1 MIQLKYVYRD
11 IKRNYIR
18 NVLQMMLSLI
28 ILAYSLQAAITMF
41 DGICKVDSL
50 RKQNCYRLADTTSES
65 KFEELLNKPGVVK
78 NVAKDIFNYIDLN
91 DITYFVSWNYDNGN
105 IDGNVVKQYTM
116 SQNYVEYFSFD
127 LYSGSLFKNEDYY
140 SENEIVPIIIG
151 NELKEKYDYVI
162 IDCPPS
168 LGLIT
173 LNAFTAS
180 DSVLIPV
187 QCEYFALEAV
197 AQILSTISKVQSK
210 YNKNLEILG
219 FLMTMYDARV
229 RLATEVTSEIRGLFQ
244 EKTFNTEIPR
254 NVSIAEAAA
263 RGKPIIF
270 FRPSATGSQAYISL
284 AKEILSNE

>member
-1 MIQLKYVYRD
+1 MTKIIAVANQKGGVGKTTTAISLAGAFVHFGKTCLLIDMDPQGNCGRGVGIDSTTLKNNYFFTIMD
-11 IKRNYIR
+11 ILVGNGDINKIIR
-18 NVLQMMLSLI
+18 KTQTPN
-28 ILAYSLQAAITMF
+28 
-41 DGICKVDSL
+41 
-50 RKQNCYRLADTTSES
+50 
-65 KFEELLNKPGVVK
+65 
-78 NVAKDIFNYIDLN
+78 IDLLPAN
-91 DITYFVSWNYDNGN
+91 LKLAMIESHIQGVAQPFY
-105 IDGNVVKQYTM
+105 
-116 SQNYVEYFSFD
+116 
-127 LYSGSLFKNEDYY
+127 LLKNALNNLTK
-140 SENEIVPIIIG
+140 S
-151 NELKEKYDYVI
+151 YDYII

-168 LGLIT
+168 LGLLC
-173 LNAFTAS
+173 LNALCAAN
-180 DSVLIPV
+180 SVLIPV